1 MKHENCFTH
10 ECKCGSTLEIY
21 TDDEVTAQKDIKNWI
36 RNHKCHPAPT
46 AARKEPLSRTRKGT
60 GV

>member
-36 RNHKCHPAPT
+36 RKHKCPNAHSAG
-46 AARKEPLSRTRKGT
+46 KKQSKGIKKNA
-60 GV
+60 VV